1 MHRSIGLAMR
11 RRIGAVKSRQQAK
24 PKSKLR
30 HQYAAIPVRF
40 SGQGKMQVLLL
51 TSRGTRRWV
60 IPKGWP
66 IRRLSP
72 GATAAR
78 EAFEEAGLEGTIV
91 SQTPIGRYVYEKDL
105 GGGANA
111 RVEVGVFLLRVSRQ
125 LENWPEQA
133 ERETQ
138 WFDPEQAADLVSE
151 PGLAA
156 ILRSVR
162 SSWPLAK

>member
-1 MHRSIGLAMR
+1 M
-11 RRIGAVKSRQQAK
+11 KSRQQAK
-24 PKSKLR
+24 PKGKLR

-40 SGQGKMQVLLL
+40 TGQGKMQVLLL
-51 TSRGTRRWV
+51 TSRGTCRWV
-60 IPKGWP
+60 IPKGWL

-72 GATAAR
+72 WATAAR
-78 EAFEEAGLEGTIV
+78 EAYEEAGLEGTIV
-91 SQTPIGRYVYEKDL
+91 SETPIGRYVYDKDI
-105 GGGANA
+105 GSGVHA

-151 PGLAA
+151 SGLAA

-162 SSWPLAK
+162 SSWPHPK

>member
-1 MHRSIGLAMR
+1 LA
-11 RRIGAVKSRQQAK
+11 AVKSKQKTK
-24 PKSKLR
+24 PRGKSR

-40 SGQGKMQVLLL
+40 TGQGKMQVLLL
-51 TSRGTRRWV
+51 TSRGSRRWV

-66 IRRLSP
+66 MRQLSP

-78 EAFEEAGLEGTIV
+78 EAYEEAGLEGAIV
-91 SQTPIGRYVYEKDL
+91 SDTPVGWYIYDKDL
-105 GGGANA
+105 GGGAHA

-125 LENWPEQA
+125 LDDWPEQA

-151 PGLAA
+151 RGLAT

-162 SSWPLAK
+162 SLWPHAE

>member
-1 MHRSIGLAMR
+1 
-11 RRIGAVKSRQQAK
+11 
-24 PKSKLR
+24 
-30 HQYAAIPVRF
+30 
-40 SGQGKMQVLLL
+40 MQVLLL

-78 EAFEEAGLEGTIV
+78 EAYEEAGLEGRIV
-91 SQTPIGRYVYEKDL
+91 SETPIGRYVYDKDL
-105 GGGANA
+105 GGDAHA
-111 RVEVGVFLLRVSRQ
+111 RVEVSVFFLRVSRQ
-125 LENWPEQA
+125 LDNWPEQA

-138 WFDPEQAADLVSE
+138 WFDPEQAADLVGE

-162 SSWPLAK
+162 SSWPHAE